1 MTPVT
6 VTAKTASGTL
16 RGRIEDGV
24 TVFWGVRYAVCERFA
39 APRPVPAWDGNGTP
53 WPTTPY
59 PPPGPGTPGRRRGHL
74 RRIARVPGWSG
85 DRRRRPGG

>member
-24 TVFWGVRYAVCERFA
+24 TVFRGVRYAV
-39 APRPVPAWDGNGTP
+39 
-53 WPTTPY
+53 
-59 PPPGPGTPGRRRGHL
+59 
-74 RRIARVPGWSG
+74 
-85 DRRRRPGG
+85 